1 MFRRTISATAIQLAL
16 VLTLLSGSATADD
29 KLLEETVKFTGE
41 VLFLQS
47 KVPALVVGVV
57 RNGKTAVFGF
67 GETSKGSAK
76 PPDGNTLLRVGSL
89 TKAFTGQVLASLVA
103 SKKLGFTDRLQERL
117 GWNVIVPQR
126 NGHEIRLIDLATHT
140 SGLPEKWKENLAPP
154 TIRSPR

>member
-16 VLTLLSGSATADD
+16 VLALLGGITSADD
-29 KLLEETVKFTGE
+29 KLLEETVKFTG
-41 VLFLQS
+41 S

-57 RNGKTAVFGF
+57 RNGKTTVYGF
-67 GETSKGSAK
+67 GETSEGSAK